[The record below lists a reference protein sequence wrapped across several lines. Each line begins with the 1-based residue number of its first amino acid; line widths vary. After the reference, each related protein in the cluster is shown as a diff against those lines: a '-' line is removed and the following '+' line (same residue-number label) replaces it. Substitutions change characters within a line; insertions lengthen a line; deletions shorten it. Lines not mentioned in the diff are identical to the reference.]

1 MGERKIILVLITWL
15 QTHGNK
21 PKFGKQLEGTKK
33 SKKERGN
40 ERVAW
45 RSQGSLSRIS
55 IWMKAN
61 ISALI
66 FGFLLDLTRTLKRIQ
81 SQLTG
86 PIWILV

>member
-1 MGERKIILVLITWL
+1 MGERKTILVLITWL

-21 PKFGKQLEGTKK
+21 AKFGKQLEGKKK

-45 RSQGSLSRIS
+45 RSQDSLSRIS

-66 FGFLLDLTRTLKRIQ
+66 FGFLLDLTRTLK
-81 SQLTG
+81 
-86 PIWILV
+86 